1 MNCKFVVYNVP
12 WEKRKELLQHE
23 CVGLQER
30 LLSCKRSQPV
40 KAAEPVQNDVK
51 EMFDKVQCT
60 KCMEKCFRGP
70 CTLVHYLDQGFLN
83 STHKVFFLEYLII
96 CFDVLFW
103 NYVFEAGIR

>member
-40 KAAEPVQNDVK
+40 KAAGLVQNDVK

-70 CTLVHYLDQGFLN
+70 CTCTLFRPRV
-83 STHKVFFLEYLII
+83 LEFNAQSL
-96 CFDVLFW
+96 LS
-103 NYVFEAGIR
+103 GIFNHMF